1 MKRLRS
7 FLPLVVLLGL
17 GIALLSSGILDR
29 FRPQHLALEQASLQ
43 AQIALHPVLASLAQ
57 VGLITLVIA
66 IGIPGLGALMIMAGG
81 MLFGVAWG
89 IPLNICGV
97 TLGGVLLFLAGRHAF
112 GDHRHA
118 SPPGLVTRLRG
129 GYLAHPVSYTFFL
142 RLVPFFPFG
151 GVTVALAW
159 LRCPLWLFVTA
170 TALGGF
176 AMTAVETF
184 LGAGLAK
191 TIGEQQSINFSLLN
205 DPAVLMPLIGL
216 GLLALVPILV
226 NKWRSRPA
234 RT

>member
-7 FLPLVVLLGL
+7 FLPLFVLLAL
-17 GIALLSSGILDR
+17 GIALLWSGILDR
-29 FRPQHLALEQASLQ
+29 FRPQNLALEQTALQ

-57 VGLITLVIA
+57 IGLITLVIA

-89 IPLNICGV
+89 IPLNITGV
-97 TLGGVLLFLAGRHAF
+97 TVGAVLLFFAGRHAF
-112 GDHRHA
+112 GDHSHA
-118 SPPGLVTRLRG
+118 SAPGLVTRLRG

-170 TALGGF
+170 TALGGLV
-176 AMTAVETF
+176 MTGVETF

-191 TIGEQQSINFSLLN
+191 NIGEQGAINLSLMH
-205 DPAVLMPLIGL
+205 DPAVVMPLLGM
-216 GLLALVPILV
+216 GLLALIPILI
-226 NKWRSRPA
+226 NHFRSRPKRA
-234 RT
+234 

>member
-1 MKRLRS
+1 MKHVRA
-7 FLPLVVLLGL
+7 FLPLV
-17 GIALLSSGILDR
+17 ALLAIGVALIASGILDR
-29 FRPQHLALEQASLQ
+29 FRPEHLALEQATLQ
-43 AQIALHPVLASLAQ
+43 VQIMAHPVLASLAQ
-57 VGLITLVIA
+57 IGIITLVIA
-66 IGIPGLGALMIMAGG
+66 IGIPGLGALMVLAGG

-89 IPLNICGV
+89 IPLNITGV
-97 TLGGVLLFLAGRHAF
+97 TLGALLLFVAGRYAF
-112 GDHRHA
+112 GSQGNA

-170 TALGGF
+170 TAIGGF

-191 TIGEQQSINFSLLN
+191 NIGEQQEINLSLFN
-205 DPAVLMPLIGL
+205 DPAVLGPLIGL
-216 GLLALVPILV
+216 GVLALVPILV
-226 NKWRSRPA
+226 NKLRARPA
-234 RT
+234 AP